1 MSHAVYAQ
9 PVSGD
14 VSQNVPLLWRFS
26 TRPRLSPTT
35 IQKLFHQQHVDP
47 ISKKKYRAGPKPTS
61 APLSVSRRSVQ
72 LDVKFVPRI
81 GRVRMHFHQFT
92 ANDEATRF
100 RVSRT
105 YDHNNAATAIQ
116 FLDELRK
123 HFPFVIQK
131 IQADNDSS
139 FAPQFT

>member
-1 MSHAVYAQ
+1 LAFQRTTTPFANNH
-9 PVSGD
+9 PE
-14 VSQNVPLLWRFS
+14 
-26 TRPRLSPTT
+26 TLSPAARR
-35 IQKLFHQQHVDP
+35 P
-47 ISKKKYRAGPKPTS
+47 EKKYRAGPKPTS

-81 GRVRMHFHQFT
+81 GRARMQFHQFT
-92 ANDEATRF
+92 AIDEATRF

-105 YDHNNAATAIQ
+105 YHHNNATTAIQ